1 MYCLIEFHLLGQWQE
16 SLLRCRNIAINLS
29 LYSNM
34 YLPYVT
40 IFYSFL
46 FVVQLQQE
54 EKRKMMRKEKAPKE
68 IQSELNIK

>member
-1 MYCLIEFHLLGQWQE
+1 MYCVEFHLLGQWQE
-16 SLLRCRNIAINLS
+16 SLLRCRNIAIKLS
-29 LYSNM
+29 LYSNT

-54 EKRKMMRKEKAPKE
+54 EKKK
-68 IQSELNIK
+68 

>member
-1 MYCLIEFHLLGQWQE
+1 MYCLEFHLLGQWQE

-34 YLPYVT
+34 YLPYVA

>member
-1 MYCLIEFHLLGQWQE
+1 
-16 SLLRCRNIAINLS
+16 
-29 LYSNM
+29 M

-46 FVVQLQQE
+46 VVVQLQEE
-54 EKRKMMRKEKAPKE
+54 EKGKMMRKEKAAKE